1 MLICPWG
8 WVEDPTYERAK
19 AVRAEGAKGTE
30 RSFTPLCDVR
40 QRQWSSQRG
49 EINSISETEKGGAD
63 DLFAEVFEEKESL
76 AKLTSIVE
84 KARVSVGNESSTLP
98 LVLNALFCQLEIMWK
113 LLISL
118 LGDIPSSDTPY
129 VL

>member
-1 MLICPWG
+1 MILPMKKPKQQG
-8 WVEDPTYERAK
+8 LRGL
-19 AVRAEGAKGTE
+19 RGLKGL
-30 RSFTPLCDVR
+30 SHYCVMSDSDSDLVSVKSC
-40 QRQWSSQRG
+40 

-98 LVLNALFCQLEIMWK
+98 LLLNVLFCQLETMSK
-113 LLISL
+113 LLIAL
-118 LGDIPSSDTPY
+118 LGNISSSYTSY

>member
-1 MLICPWG
+1 MLLTNKKPKQQG
-8 WVEDPTYERAK
+8 LRGL
-19 AVRAEGAKGTE
+19 RGLKGL
-30 RSFTPLCDVR
+30 SHYCVMSDSDSDLVSVKSC
-40 QRQWSSQRG
+40 

-98 LVLNALFCQLEIMWK
+98 LVLNALFCQLEIM
-113 LLISL
+113 
-118 LGDIPSSDTPY
+118 
-129 VL
+129 

>member
-1 MLICPWG
+1 MSDSDSDLVSVKSC
-8 WVEDPTYERAK
+8 
-19 AVRAEGAKGTE
+19 
-30 RSFTPLCDVR
+30 
-40 QRQWSSQRG
+40 

-63 DLFAEVFEEKESL
+63 NLFAEVFEEKESL

-84 KARVSVGNESSTLP
+84 KARVSVGNESSILP

>member
-1 MLICPWG
+1 MSDSDSDLFS
-8 WVEDPTYERAK
+8 VK
-19 AVRAEGAKGTE
+19 
-30 RSFTPLCDVR
+30 S
-40 QRQWSSQRG
+40 G

-98 LVLNALFCQLEIMWK
+98 LVLNSLFCQLEIMWK